1 MDVNKY
7 KLKGKLLEE
16 DWFRESENGLELMGV
31 RCNKCG
37 KYFFPK
43 KLVCPN
49 CFDGEL
55 EEVPLSK
62 SGILHSFAL
71 SVMGPPDIEK
81 PYVIGFI
88 DLPENIKLFSILTE
102 CDPWD
107 KVLKIGMEMEMV
119 IEKIKQDQDGNDLLG
134 YKFRPTIKETN

>member
-1 MDVNKY
+1 MSGESRNNK
-7 KLKGKLLEE
+7 KFIEQS
-16 DWFRESENGLELMGV
+16 WFRQSETGVALMGT
-31 RCNKCG
+31 RCKACM
-37 KYFFPK
+37 KVFFPK
-43 KLVCPN
+43 KEVCPN

-81 PYVIGFI
+81 PYVVGFI

-119 IEKIKQDQDGNDLLG
+119 IEKIKQDQDGNDILG
-134 YKFRPTIKETN
+134 YKFRPAIKETN